1 LLQHTQDDLQ
11 SSLDTYPFEDADLF
25 HEDFHSLCSDF
36 DRHQVMASPKQIK
49 VRTTKQKYFHVEI
62 FAYKEVMF
70 PNLKR
75 RSFSLDLRLC
85 LTCVSPCL
93 GNHGFSWDLSSF
105 LILRSSDFL
114 SEDEDDPSS
123 TYGIPLQRWIDQACG
138 YTLGRMMADGFSF
151 KQDFLPPTHLH
162 EFYFM
167 IDYMC
172 VYTHDYYV
180 LDLSLLYYMIKH
192 RGRYFDEM
200 IKWLHWLY
208 DFT

>member
-1 LLQHTQDDLQ
+1 MHD
-11 SSLDTYPFEDADLF
+11 
-25 HEDFHSLCSDF
+25 
-36 DRHQVMASPKQIK
+36 
-49 VRTTKQKYFHVEI
+49 
-62 FAYKEVMF
+62 
-70 PNLKR
+70 
-75 RSFSLDLRLC
+75 
-85 LTCVSPCL
+85 
-93 GNHGFSWDLSSF
+93 
-105 LILRSSDFL
+105 
-114 SEDEDDPSS
+114 EDEPSS
-123 TYGIPLQRWIDQACG
+123 TYSSPLQRWIDQSCG
-138 YTLGRMMADGFSF
+138 YTFRQDDQADGFSF
-151 KQDFLPPTHLH
+151 QQDFLPPTHLH